1 MSDSFHRNRLSAWPV
16 RLAAGKVLKTRH
28 GEIDLNRTTLMG
40 VLNVTPD
47 SFSDG
52 GKFFDSGRAVQRGV
66 ELAAEGA
73 DIIDIGGEST
83 RPGAQ
88 PVAVEEEIE
97 RVIPVIRGLRARTQV
112 PLSIDTYKVEVAR
125 RALAEG
131 ADIVNDISALRL
143 DARMASFV
151 ASEQVPVVLM
161 HMQGMPQNMQ
171 RSPSYVDV
179 VSEVSEFL
187 RLRAQAA
194 LDAGIDPAA
203 IVVDPGIG
211 FGKSLEHNLILLK
224 GLPVLG
230 ALGFPVLVGVS
241 RKTFIGRI
249 LAAAPEDRLEGSLA
263 AACIAVLGG
272 ARINRV
278 HDVQQT
284 VRAVRIVDAVLAA
297 PECHED
303 ASG

>member
-28 GEIDLNRTTLMG
+28 GEIDLNRTALMG

-52 GKFFDSGRAVQRGV
+52 GKFFDSGRAVERGV
-66 ELAAEGA
+66 ELAVEGA
-73 DIIDIGGEST
+73 EIIDIGGEST
-83 RPGAQ
+83 RPGAR
-88 PVAVEEEIE
+88 PVAVAEEIE

-143 DARMASFV
+143 DARMASLV
-151 ASEQVPVVLM
+151 ASEKVPVVLM
-161 HMQGMPQNMQ
+161 HMQGMPQTMQ
-171 RSPSYVDV
+171 TNPSYVDV
-179 VSEVSEFL
+179 VAEVTEFL
-187 RLRAQAA
+187 RVRAQAA
-194 LDAGIDPAA
+194 VDAGIDPAA
-203 IVVDPGIG
+203 IVIDPGIG
-211 FGKSLEHNLILLK
+211 FGKNLEHNLMLLRN
-224 GLPVLG
+224 LPVLG

-241 RKTFIGRI
+241 RKTFIGKI
-249 LAAAPEDRLEGSLA
+249 LAAGPEDRLEGSLA
-263 AACIAVLGG
+263 AACIAILGG
-272 ARINRV
+272 AQIIRV

-297 PECHED
+297 D
-303 ASG
+303 SSQGNASA